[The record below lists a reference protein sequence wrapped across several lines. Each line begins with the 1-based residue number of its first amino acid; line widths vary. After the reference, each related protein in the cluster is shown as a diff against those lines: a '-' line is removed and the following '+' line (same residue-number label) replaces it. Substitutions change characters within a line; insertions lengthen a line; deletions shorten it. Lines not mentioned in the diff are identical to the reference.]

1 MQNLTGSLKNCPQA
15 KGHEIVVSTT
25 LTHAVCYLAESD
37 LLDLNWFL
45 NYVLEIT
52 VSGNKSS
59 FQAFL
64 LCGKINLGK
73 GSLKTKNE
81 EEKE

>member
-1 MQNLTGSLKNCPQA
+1 MQNLTGSLKNCPRA

-25 LTHAVCYLAESD
+25 LTYAVCYLAESD

-52 VSGNKSS
+52 VSGN
-59 FQAFL
+59 
-64 LCGKINLGK
+64 
-73 GSLKTKNE
+73 
-81 EEKE
+81 